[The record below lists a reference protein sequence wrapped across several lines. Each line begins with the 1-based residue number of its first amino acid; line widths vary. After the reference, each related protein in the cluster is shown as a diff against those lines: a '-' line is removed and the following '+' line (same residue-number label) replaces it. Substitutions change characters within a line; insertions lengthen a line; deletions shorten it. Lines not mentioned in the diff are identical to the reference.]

1 MNILQLSFHASPFSE
16 IGKNDGGGMSVYVQQ
31 ISKHLSEKH
40 NVTVVTGEKAESFKN
55 KNLEFISLEIFEPE
69 LNVEDKEIHLQE
81 FKNRLEEFID
91 LKSFDVI
98 HAHYWLSGL
107 VAKEFSNELNIPFV
121 FTSHSL
127 GVFLD
132 GYNKERVDCEKIV
145 MTSSNLVTASSVFE
159 IMLITDT
166 YKVDEN
172 KIKRVTPGVDRKI
185 FSPDLSVKKENI
197 FLSIG
202 RIQEQ
207 KGQLKTLEFL
217 NSFRKIENN
226 FKCYFIGGPSGKT
239 GNEYLQE
246 LKESVINFKLETHV
260 EFLNSLSQEEIIELL
275 NKAKLLIHTSQ
286 FETFGLVA
294 IEANSMGVPVLSVN
308 NGSLM
313 EVIENNKNGYLSE
326 NLLDGNVNNF
336 VNNLLNDKK
345 KELEKINKDTIE
357 EIKIAAEFAL
367 NSKYPKDSE
376 LFKDVYV

>member
-1 MNILQLSFHASPFSE
+1 MNILQLSFHTSPFNE
-16 IGKNDGGGMSVYVQQ
+16 VGKNDGGGMSIYVQQ
-31 ISKHLSEKH
+31 ISRHLSEKN
-40 NVTVVTGEKAESFKN
+40 NVTVVTGEKAESFKDH
-55 KNLEFISLEIFEPE
+55 NLEFISLNIFEPE
-69 LNVEDKEIHLQE
+69 LNVEDKEIYLQE
-81 FKNRLEEFID
+81 FKNKLEESVD

-107 VAKEFSNELNIPFV
+107 VAKEISNELNIPFI

-159 IMLITDT
+159 TMLIADS

-172 KIKRVTPGVDRKI
+172 KIKKITPGVDREI
-185 FSPDLSVKKENI
+185 FSPDLSIKKENV

-207 KGQLKTLEFL
+207 KGQLQTLEFL
-217 NSFRKIENN
+217 NN
-226 FKCYFIGGPSGKT
+226 FKKTENDFKCIFIGGPSGKH
-239 GNEYLQE
+239 GNEYLKE
-246 LKESVINFKLETHV
+246 LKETVENFNLDTHV
-260 EFLNSLSQEEIIELL
+260 EFMNNLPQTKIVDLL

-294 IEANSMGVPVLSVN
+294 IEANAMGVPVLTDN

-313 EVIENNKNGYLSE
+313 EIIENNKNGYLSE
-326 NLLDGNVNNF
+326 NLVNRDVNNF
-336 VNNLLNDKK
+336 VHNLLNENQKF
-345 KELEKINKDTIE
+345 E
-357 EIKIAAEFAL
+357 EISLSCIEKSE
-367 NSKYPKDSE
+367 KYDWVKTASDLESFYKQ
-376 LFKDVYV
+376 LV